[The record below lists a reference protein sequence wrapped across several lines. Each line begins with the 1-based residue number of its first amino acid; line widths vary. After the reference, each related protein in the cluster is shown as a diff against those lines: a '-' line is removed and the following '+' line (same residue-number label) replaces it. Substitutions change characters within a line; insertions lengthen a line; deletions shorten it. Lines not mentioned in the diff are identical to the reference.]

1 MPRTNGETLLWH
13 QDGLLNGRISEEKFK
28 AEAIKFFGLT
38 QEESCKSKQ
47 YFKKDIQEFINK
59 HVNLQKSTYFERILG
74 RKWRNWQTSRNSAR
88 GLQDGSAGGKTE
100 KVGFFKIWPRRDEIL
115 KKIPR
120 LADSRLQSF
129 LKDRA
134 KY

>member
-1 MPRTNGETLLWH
+1 MQVKAVLQERHSGIH
-13 QDGLLNGRISEEKFK
+13 QQACQFAEK
-28 AEAIKFFGLT
+28 
-38 QEESCKSKQ
+38 
-47 YFKKDIQEFINK
+47 
-59 HVNLQKSTYFERILG
+59 YFERILG

-120 LADSRLQSF
+120 MADSRLQSF
-129 LKDRA
+129 LKD
-134 KY
+134 